1 MIRLHRTL
9 RNDHVR
15 IFRNG
20 VRHQEFELAGFVAA
34 RAEAG
39 AIIPLHIDIRAA
51 EVLTQA
57 WHQFQW
63 CWQMRE
69 GYSRKTG

>member
-1 MIRLHRTL
+1 MLASTVEYLHP
-9 RNDHVR
+9 DC
-15 IFRNG
+15 
-20 VRHQEFELAGFVAA
+20 HQEFELAGFVAT

-39 AIIPLHIDIRAA
+39 AIIPLHIDIRATK
-51 EVLTQA
+51 VLAQA

-63 CWQMRE
+63 RWQMRE